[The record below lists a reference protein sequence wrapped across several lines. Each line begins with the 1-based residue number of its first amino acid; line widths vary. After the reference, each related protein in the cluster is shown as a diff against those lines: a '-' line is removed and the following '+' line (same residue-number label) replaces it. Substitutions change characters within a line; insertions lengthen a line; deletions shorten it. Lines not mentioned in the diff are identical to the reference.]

1 MTKESIKNIL
11 QIASVVI
18 ILILTFCLISSRS
31 TVRDLQG
38 QTVITETDT
47 LFIRDTVEIVRPD
60 AVSSRLTDTIR
71 IPAVVHI
78 LRDTVRLTDTVYIEV
93 QREQKHYSGPDYDA
107 WISGYRP
114 ELDSLRIYRNT
125 AQLINT
131 TTVNTYQRPKRWGIG
146 IQVGYGMTV
155 ATEPKLHP
163 YIGIG
168 LSYNILTF

>member
-1 MTKESIKNIL
+1 MI
-11 QIASVVI
+11 SVY
-18 ILILTFCLISSRS
+18 T
-31 TVRDLQG
+31 
-38 QTVITETDT
+38 
-47 LFIRDTVEIVRPD
+47 
-60 AVSSRLTDTIR
+60 
-71 IPAVVHI
+71 
-78 LRDTVRLTDTVYIEV
+78 
-93 QREQKHYSGPDYDA
+93 DYDA

-131 TTVNTYQRPKRWGIG
+131 TTVKTYQRPKRWGIG

-155 ATEPKLHP
+155 AAEPKLHP

>member
-1 MTKESIKNIL
+1 MTKESIKTIL

-18 ILILTFCLISSRS
+18 ILVLTFCLISSRS

-38 QTVITETDT
+38 PDIMTETDT
-47 LFIRDTVEIVRPD
+47 LFIRDTVEIARPD

-71 IPAVVHI
+71 IPAVVHTI
-78 LRDTVRLTDTVYIEV
+78 RDTMRLTDTVYIEV
-93 QREQKHYSGPDYDA
+93 QREQKLYSGPDYDA

-131 TTVNTYQRPKRWGIG
+131 TTAKTYQRPKRWGIG

-155 ATEPKLHP
+155 TTEPKLHP

>member
-1 MTKESIKNIL
+1 MIRESIITIL
-11 QIASVVI
+11 QIASVII
-18 ILILTFCLISSRS
+18 ILVLTFCLISSRR
-31 TVRDLQG
+31 VIRDLQEPA
-38 QTVITETDT
+38 VMTETDT
-47 LFIRDTVEIVRPD
+47 LFIRDTVEIAGPN
-60 AVSSRLTDTIR
+60 AVSSKLTDTIR
-71 IPAVVHI
+71 MPAVVHI
-78 LRDTVRLTDTVYIEV
+78 IRDTVRLTDTVYIEV

-131 TTVNTYQRPKRWGIG
+131 TTVKTYQRPKRWGIG

-155 ATEPKLHP
+155 TAEPKLHP